1 MDAAPLETLE
11 GLQKFHFRMNGEV
24 EGKSEREQISSGNV
38 RFKKLDIKSTP
49 ELRRSNFQSPF
60 IFSSIYQ
67 I

>member
-11 GLQKFHFRMNGEV
+11 GLQKFHFRMDGEV

-49 ELRRSNFQSPF
+49 ALVTWMP
-60 IFSSIYQ
+60 I
-67 I
+67 